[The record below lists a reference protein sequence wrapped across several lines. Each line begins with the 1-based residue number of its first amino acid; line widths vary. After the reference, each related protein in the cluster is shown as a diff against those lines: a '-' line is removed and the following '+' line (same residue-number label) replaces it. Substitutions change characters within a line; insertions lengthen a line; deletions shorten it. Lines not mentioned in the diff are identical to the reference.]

1 MRNQKI
7 HSRRPTRHS
16 VSTSCRVVKNKDFTL
31 VADRV
36 ENLSTY
42 GMLVSP
48 ADPCL
53 TGERVY
59 VSFRIPGTE
68 QIIDTSAHVTRV
80 IHGRRPGESS
90 RKLGLEFD
98 DLSHYERYQIRKALK
113 DRPLAPPG
121 PRPGRRR
128 TKFEISSLV
137 SSPVSETA

>member
-1 MRNQKI
+1 MRNQKH
-7 HSRRPTRHS
+7 HSKRPIRHS
-16 VSTSCRVVKNKDFTL
+16 VAATCRVVKTNNFTL

-59 VSFRIPGTE
+59 VSFRIPGTN
-68 QIIDTSAHVTRV
+68 QYIDTSALVARV

-90 RKLGLEFD
+90 RKLGLEFEG
-98 DLSHYERYQIRKALK
+98 LSHYERYQIRKALK
-113 DRPLAPPG
+113 GRPSAPPG
-121 PRPGRRR
+121 PRPGRRSDN
-128 TKFEISSLV
+128 FDIASLV
-137 SSPVSETA
+137 AASR